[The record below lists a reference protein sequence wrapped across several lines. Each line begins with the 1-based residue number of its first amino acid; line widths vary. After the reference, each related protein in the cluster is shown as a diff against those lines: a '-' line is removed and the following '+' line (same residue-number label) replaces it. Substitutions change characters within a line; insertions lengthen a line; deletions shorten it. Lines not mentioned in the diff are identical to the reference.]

1 MKKIFSTLCV
11 AFGALTLTACMD
23 IPACN
28 DADLDG
34 CGRNSAYTEERTVG
48 IMGHR
53 QPAQEE
59 PAPAPMPEPVA
70 EPVVEE
76 EPPDPVMAPPPEPV
90 DTQFMQEADEP
101 DYMKGLK

>member
-1 MKKIFSTLCV
+1 MKKIFSILCV
-11 AFGALTLTACMD
+11 SFGALTLTACMD

-48 IMGHR
+48 IMGH
-53 QPAQEE
+53 QPAPEE
-59 PAPAPMPEPVA
+59 SAPAPMPERVA

-76 EPPDPVMAPPPEPV
+76 EPPEPVMAPPPEPV
-90 DTQFMQEADEP
+90 DTQIMQQADEP
-101 DYMKGLK
+101 EYTKGLK